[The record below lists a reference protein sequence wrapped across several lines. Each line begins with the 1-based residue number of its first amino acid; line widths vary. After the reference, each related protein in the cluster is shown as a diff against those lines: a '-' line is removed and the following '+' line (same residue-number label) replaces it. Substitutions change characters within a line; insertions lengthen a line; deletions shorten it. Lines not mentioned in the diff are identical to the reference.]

1 MWTIV
6 LINEMLREKERDGKK
21 VRKDGERE
29 TEKKEIK
36 GGELNERREK
46 EAGQGEEDYCTYTFM
61 GHRQSNTSAY
71 LSVNV
76 CSLSIQPA
84 VWELFPE
91 TVVLQDVQ
99 HACHLAE
106 DEYTGTLLMQS
117 RKKLLQ
123 NTHLAAVLDQV
134 SVGGVGRTWKELK

>member
-1 MWTIV
+1 MKGGRKGRGK
-6 LINEMLREKERDGKK
+6 EREKGRGK
-21 VRKDGERE
+21 ERE
-29 TEKKEIK
+29 K
-36 GGELNERREK
+36 G
-46 EAGQGEEDYCTYTFM
+46 AGQGEDHCTYTFM
-61 GHRQSNTSAY
+61 GHRQNNTSAY

-123 NTHLAAVLDQV
+123 NTHLAAVLNQV

>member
-61 GHRQSNTSAY
+61 GHRLT
-71 LSVNV
+71 
-76 CSLSIQPA
+76 
-84 VWELFPE
+84 
-91 TVVLQDVQ
+91 
-99 HACHLAE
+99 
-106 DEYTGTLLMQS
+106 
-117 RKKLLQ
+117 
-123 NTHLAAVLDQV
+123 
-134 SVGGVGRTWKELK
+134 

>member
-1 MWTIV
+1 
-6 LINEMLREKERDGKK
+6 
-21 VRKDGERE
+21 
-29 TEKKEIK
+29 
-36 GGELNERREK
+36 
-46 EAGQGEEDYCTYTFM
+46 M
-61 GHRQSNTSAY
+61 GDQQSNTSAY

-117 RKKLLQ
+117 WKQLLQ
-123 NTHLAAVLDQV
+123 NTHLTTVLDQV
-134 SVGGVGRTWKELK
+134 SVGGVGRAWRELK

>member
-1 MWTIV
+1 MKGGRKGRGK
-6 LINEMLREKERDGKK
+6 EREKGRGK
-21 VRKDGERE
+21 ERE
-29 TEKKEIK
+29 K
-36 GGELNERREK
+36 G
-46 EAGQGEEDYCTYTFM
+46 AGQGEDHCTYTFM

-123 NTHLAAVLDQV
+123 NTHLAAVLNQV
-134 SVGGVGRTWKELK
+134 SVGGVGRAWKELK